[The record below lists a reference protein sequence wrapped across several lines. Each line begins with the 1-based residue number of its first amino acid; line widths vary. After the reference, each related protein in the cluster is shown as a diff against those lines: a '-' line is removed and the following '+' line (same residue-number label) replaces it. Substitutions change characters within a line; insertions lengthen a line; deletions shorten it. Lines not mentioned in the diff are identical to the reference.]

1 MVKNKLLAA
10 TLSIILVL
18 PLMTP
23 YSEEAKAANT
33 IEEIGEKAQIIKR
46 TEDVT
51 SKKWGATQN
60 IQFDFVKDPK
70 YNKDALIIKM
80 QGFIQSRTAFTDVK
94 GKGYEATKR
103 MIWPFQYNIALKTN
117 DPNVSL
123 INYLPKNKIESVDVS
138 QTLGYNIGGN
148 FNNSPSISGKG
159 AFNYLKKISYNQQ
172 NYVSEVAQQNSKNIK
187 WEVKANSFNTEN
199 GQLSAYATHLFV
211 RSPIGPNARDFF
223 EPESNLPPLI
233 QSGFNPS
240 FIATVSHEKDSGETS
255 EFEIAYGRNIDITY
269 ATFFPRTGIFAER
282 RHNAFVNRNL
292 VTKYEVNWKTHEIK
306 VKGHN

>member
-10 TLSIILVL
+10 TLSISLIL
-18 PLMTP
+18 PLITP

-33 IEEIGEKAQIIKR
+33 IEEIGEGAQIIKR
-46 TEDVT
+46 TEDV
-51 SKKWGATQN
+51 SSRKWGVTQN

-80 QGFIQSRTAFTDVK
+80 QGFIKSRTSFTDVK
-94 GKGYEATKR
+94 GKGYESTKR
-103 MIWPFQYNIALKTN
+103 ILWPFQYNIALKTN
-117 DPNVSL
+117 DPNVFL
-123 INYLPKNKIESVDVS
+123 INYLPKNKIESIDVS
-138 QTLGYNIGGN
+138 QTLGYNVGGN
-148 FNNSPSISGKG
+148 FQSAPLLGGKG
-159 AFNYLKKISYNQQ
+159 EFNYSKKISYTQK
-172 NYVSEVAQQNSKNIK
+172 NYISEVAQQNSKNIR

-199 GQLSAYATHLFV
+199 GQVSAYDRHLFV

-223 EPESNLPPLI
+223 VPNDELPPLI

-240 FIATVSHEKDSGETS
+240 FIATVSHEKDKGDTS
-255 EFEIAYGRNIDITY
+255 EFEIAYGRNLDITY

-282 RHNAFVNRNL
+282 RHNALMNRNL